1 MGARPRPME
10 HIRVYLRHNNSALHL
25 LHSLYLHPHQA
36 CLRGRH
42 LLRLDMAVLKAFCH
56 QVSIRLSS
64 KASPLLV
71 LRHLLVLALHRDLD
85 NLLAK
90 VLHPEYPLVFNRQD
104 LEELGNR
111 EVSEAQFSSITLRKA
126 STRGGMTS
134 CPHKSQNDQNLVL
147 LAN

>member
-1 MGARPRPME
+1 MGVQPRPMDP
-10 HIRVYLRHNNSALHL
+10 IRVYLHHSNSALHL

-71 LRHLLVLALHRDLD
+71 LHHLQVLAFHRDSD
-85 NLLAK
+85 NHLAK
-90 VLHPEYPLVFNRQD
+90 VLHPECLLGSNRQD
-104 LEELGNR
+104 LEEIGNR
-111 EVSEAQFSSITLRKA
+111 EVPEAQFRQQYIKKRKHPRR
-126 STRGGMTS
+126 T
-134 CPHKSQNDQNLVL
+134 D
-147 LAN
+147 